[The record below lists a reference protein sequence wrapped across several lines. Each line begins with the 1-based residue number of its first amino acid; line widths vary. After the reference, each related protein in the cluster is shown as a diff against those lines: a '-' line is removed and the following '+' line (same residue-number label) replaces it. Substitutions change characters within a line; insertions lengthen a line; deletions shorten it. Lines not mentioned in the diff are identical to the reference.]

1 MVGADAKR
9 GQRWGGAEFLV
20 FLKPDQLKTIF
31 KFFSIIIGVFLGPTL
46 LAQPLPKAVS
56 VTTFDGD
63 WDFRTDPNDK
73 GEAEGWYRAD
83 YAPFGWDKMNVPGNW
98 DLRNEYAHYVGK
110 AWYHKRFIAPSA
122 WKDKVVRII
131 FEAVYND
138 AKVWLNGRLLGTDK
152 IGFLP
157 FEFEIS
163 RYLVYD
169 KPNVLVV
176 RADNTFRRGA
186 IWNWGG
192 IRRPVTLEVTDQLRF
207 VRQHIT
213 AVPDLEKGTAT
224 ISTRIFYQN
233 HGDQPAVAA
242 GEIQMMSHGKTVGP
256 PLKYQ
261 FSVPAGSIEST
272 IVSTVLPK
280 NQVHLWHFDDPF
292 LYESSIVSIRG
303 SEEKTQEKVS
313 RFGIRKIEVDDQ
325 NYQLKLNGE
334 PVRLMGYNLVPDD
347 RTNGN
352 TFPEWRYKEDIDL
365 MKQAGANLCRVSHLP
380 LPEEVLNY
388 LDERGLMTFEE
399 VSLWG
404 YDAMA
409 DTNDPLPKEWLS
421 RMVTKEYNH
430 PAIIGWSVGNEI
442 GHNPS
447 ALKYVE
453 GAIADAHRQDST
465 RLAIT
470 VSHTATQPN
479 DIIQFSDLG
488 MINKYGKNLG
498 PVTRRQHELY
508 PDKTL
513 FYTEFGESQLSENLD
528 TDIDASAMV
537 DSIRYYPYLVGGS
550 LWTFNDYRSAFFGTK
565 ELTENRPW
573 GVVDVY
579 RQKKRA
585 YYSMR
590 KEFAPIRKLSVKNL
604 TDKSA
609 SVVVTPR
616 LKLDLPAFVLRDYHL
631 VWQILGAKGQ
641 TLEVGFEKIPAIN
654 PGDPDLSLPVDWQ
667 TNPNAAALKIE
678 VVSPTN
684 YAVYDT
690 TLFFKKPMAPA
701 MKDVLT
707 FSTVMNSVPANSGA
721 VRVSFDKIPSATE
734 YKLKYGI
741 EDLGKESEVTI
752 VDYLEING
760 LTIEENYQIAL
771 AAINSKGETLSETK
785 TVKIAS
791 QLAPPIIQYDEP
803 KDGGFSVGYA
813 TLNDDYFYRIQV
825 TEKAGDYTKAKTI
838 QTTNPGTL
846 HVTGLE
852 NGKPYFYRLQ
862 SMRDNYAL
870 GEWSPER
877 SITPDGGQPL
887 PPTEIKATVKQG
899 GELLVIYKP
908 VKKSTSYVFEY
919 RKKSKKV
926 QEWETVQVPSA
937 RTEHLF
943 IKNLDP
949 KATYEVRVK
958 N

>member
-1 MVGADAKR
+1 MN
-9 GQRWGGAEFLV
+9 F
-20 FLKPDQLKTIF
+20 F
-31 KFFSIIIGVFLGPTL
+31 KLFSIVIGVFFGLIL
-46 LAQPLPKAVS
+46 QAQPLPKAVS
-56 VTTFDGD
+56 VTTFNSN
-63 WDFRTDPNDK
+63 WDFRTDPNDI
-73 GEAEGWYRAD
+73 GEAEGWYKAD
-83 YAPFGWDKMNVPGNW
+83 YMPLQWDKMNVPGNW

-110 AWYHKRFIAPSA
+110 AWYHKRFIASSDGEN
-122 WKDKVVRII
+122 KLVRVI

-152 IGFLP
+152 IGFFP

-169 KPNVLVV
+169 KPNILVV

-192 IRRPVTLEVTDQLRF
+192 IRRPVTLEVTDKMRF

-224 ISTRIFYQN
+224 VSTRIFYQN
-233 HGDQPAVAA
+233 HGDQPAEATGQLQLVAD
-242 GEIQMMSHGKTVGP
+242 GKAVGS
-256 PLKYQ
+256 PLSFRFTIPAQ
-261 FSVPAGSIEST
+261 SVEST
-272 IVSTVLPK
+272 VVSTVLPK

-292 LYESSIVSIRG
+292 LYQSSIVSNG
-303 SEEKTQEKVS
+303 ENEAKMQEKIS
-313 RFGIRKIEVDDQ
+313 RFGIRKIEVD
-325 NYQLKLNGE
+325 NEKYQLKLNGE
-334 PVRLMGYNLVPDD
+334 SVRLMGYNLVPDD

-380 LPEEVLNY
+380 LPEEVLDY

-409 DTNDPLPKEWLS
+409 DTNDPLPKEWLN
-421 RMVTKEYNH
+421 RMITKEYNH
-430 PAIIGWSVGNEI
+430 PAIVGWSIGNEI

-453 GAIADAHRQDST
+453 GAIADAHQQDST

-470 VSHTATQPN
+470 VSHTATNPN

-488 MINKYGKNLG
+488 MVNKYNKNLG

-513 FYTEFGESQLSENLD
+513 FYTEFGEGQMSEHLD
-528 TDIDASAMV
+528 TDIDASPMV
-537 DSIRYYPYLVGGS
+537 DSLRYYPYLVGGS
-550 LWTFNDYRSAFFGTK
+550 LWTFNDYRSAYNGTK

-590 KEFAPIRKLSVKNL
+590 KEFAPIRKLSIKNL
-604 TDKSA
+604 MDKSA

-616 LKLDLPAFVLRDYHL
+616 SKLDLPAFVLRDYHL
-631 VWQILGAKGQ
+631 VWQVLGAKGQ
-641 TLEVGFEKIPAIN
+641 ILEAGFQKIPKIN
-654 PGDPDLSLPVDWQ
+654 LGDPDFSLPIDWQ
-667 TNPNAAALKIE
+667 SAPDASALKIE
-678 VVSPTN
+678 FVSPIN

-690 TLFFKKPMAPA
+690 TIFFKKPMTPA
-701 MKDVLT
+701 MKDILT
-707 FSTVMNSVPANSGA
+707 FSTVMNSFQANLGA
-721 VRVSFDKIPSATE
+721 IRVSFKKFSSATE

-741 EDLGKESEVTI
+741 GDLSQESEATI
-752 VDYLEING
+752 GDYLEVSG
-760 LTIEENYQIAL
+760 LAIGENYQIAL
-771 AAINSKGETLSETK
+771 VAINSKGETASESKVVK
-785 TVKIAS
+785 TIR
-791 QLAPPIIQYDEP
+791 QLAPPVIQYDEP
-803 KDGGFSVGYA
+803 KDRGFSVGYA
-813 TLNDDYFYRIQV
+813 TLNVDYFYRLQYS
-825 TEKAGDYTKAKTI
+825 EKAGDYTDAKTV

-852 NGKPYFYRLQ
+852 NGKPYFYRLR
-862 SMRDNYAL
+862 SVHNHYIP

-877 SITPDGGQPL
+877 RIMPDGGQPL
-887 PPTEIKATVKQG
+887 PPTKIKTTVKRG
-899 GELLVIYKP
+899 EELLVIYEP
-908 VKKSTSYVFEY
+908 VKKSTGYAFEY
-919 RKKSKKV
+919 RKIGKRPL
-926 QEWETVQVPSA
+926 EWETIKVPSA

-943 IKNLDP
+943 IKNLDS
-949 KATYEVRVK
+949 KAEYEIRVK